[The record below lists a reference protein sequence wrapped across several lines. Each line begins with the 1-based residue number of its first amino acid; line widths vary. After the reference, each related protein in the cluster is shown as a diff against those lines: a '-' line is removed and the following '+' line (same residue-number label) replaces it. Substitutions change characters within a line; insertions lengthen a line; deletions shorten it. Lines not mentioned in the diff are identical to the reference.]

1 MCLRIIHFEI
11 FIHTSGNI
19 IFKIIICLLLNT
31 FLLFSTAFLSQEILG
46 VRAHLSKYWR
56 GTWPEKVLITPV
68 LNPVPSP
75 RRIFRVR
82 SPPNKAPSPPNWNM
96 KHYKSVEFLSIFR
109 MSSHPAQTQSPPIEN
124 FLATVLPKP
133 RRQTKRKCFLLW
145 LIHNM
150 VHWFACKQVK
160 QNISRT
166 VKWREQQQNISL
178 LDVETVQK
186 QKCSPN
192 WRADRSGPEWRHR

>member
-82 SPPNKAPSPPNWNM
+82 SPPNKAPSPQIETWNTINQW
-96 KHYKSVEFLSIFR
+96 SFCQFLECQ
-109 MSSHPAQTQSPPIEN
+109 ATQH
-124 FLATVLPKP
+124 
-133 RRQTKRKCFLLW
+133 KRKAPLLKTFWQRFCLNLGDRLNENVFCFD
-145 LIHNM
+145 
-150 VHWFACKQVK
+150 WFITWFTGLRANKW
-160 QNISRT
+160 NRT
-166 VKWREQQQNISL
+166 LAER
-178 LDVETVQK
+178 
-186 QKCSPN
+186 
-192 WRADRSGPEWRHR
+192 